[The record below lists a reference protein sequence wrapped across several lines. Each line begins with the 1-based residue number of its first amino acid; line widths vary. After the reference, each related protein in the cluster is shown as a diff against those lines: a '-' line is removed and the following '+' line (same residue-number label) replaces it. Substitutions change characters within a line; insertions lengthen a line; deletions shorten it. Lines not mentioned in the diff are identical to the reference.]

1 MLSGILDV
9 RHRIPAWLE
18 NRSDRLLS
26 LLAQEI
32 ELHATS
38 GRSVD
43 QANAQRYT
51 DERPLSEIIYDSPV
65 SWDDN
70 NLIEEIEHFYRTR
83 MRHHRSSFLAYW
95 SEGTE
100 YRQIQRYAIALRSFP
115 TTTIWLE
122 RAFSIARRNLT
133 WTRLHL
139 SSEKASDICF
149 LAINSKQVEVALG
162 LGAMSDVIS
171 DEITTDAQV
180 DDDDFTLD
188 EEE

>member
-51 DERPLSEIIYDSPV
+51 DERPL
-65 SWDDN
+65 
-70 NLIEEIEHFYRTR
+70 
-83 MRHHRSSFLAYW
+83 
-95 SEGTE
+95 
-100 YRQIQRYAIALRSFP
+100 
-115 TTTIWLE
+115 
-122 RAFSIARRNLT
+122 
-133 WTRLHL
+133 
-139 SSEKASDICF
+139 
-149 LAINSKQVEVALG
+149 
-162 LGAMSDVIS
+162 
-171 DEITTDAQV
+171 
-180 DDDDFTLD
+180 
-188 EEE
+188 